1 MKAPPLLPALECLGA
16 KTKKTAERLCCLLA
30 SQVREGKRPADW
42 QKLAVAGKY
51 TLPEGSLT
59 PPKL

>member
-1 MKAPPLLPALECLGA
+1 MLLV
-16 KTKKTAERLCCLLA
+16 A

>member
-1 MKAPPLLPALECLGA
+1 MLLSVCVACGVA
-16 KTKKTAERLCCLLA
+16 
-30 SQVREGKRPADW
+30 QVREGKRPADW